1 MLKITE
7 SMRSKIPPCPGNRA
21 PESFKS
27 DLRFM
32 EDSYKSPTWP
42 VKPIIIPTAVEWIV
56 DMLAMFILDTTKA
69 NNTDATIEHNMA
81 PIAPSHVLEGLTCW
95 KNGVLPVNFPIK

>member
-21 PESFKS
+21 LESFKS

-32 EDSYKSPTWP
+32 EDSYKSPIWP
-42 VKPIIIPTAVEWIV
+42 VNPITIPTAIEWIV
-56 DMLAMFILDTTKA
+56 DMFAMFIWDTAKA
-69 NNTDATIEHNMA
+69 NNTDAAIEHNMA
-81 PIAPSHVLEGLTCW
+81 PNAPSHVLEGLTC
-95 KNGVLPVNFPIK
+95 